1 MTELSKF
8 DNDPTIYLFTSL
20 TAGSSHIV
28 TATSR
33 IETILRANKIPF
45 KGVDTATDELAKKLF
60 QRRAS
65 GKKLPLIVKE
75 GYVLGGITEIEE
87 WNEYDEIREALGV
100 TSAFT
105 PFPAKPGPPPMA
117 VPATTTSSLSSTSA
131 AAKKENVVTP
141 SLETNLALRELGAEA
156 AKKAASLKP
165 VPGNI
170 KTTNPLLAEKTN
182 TPTSTTLKK
191 SPTKETSS
199 SILSPKSV
207 PLPET
212 PKLATPAT
220 PTLTQDTKPAAST
233 PKAEAKP
240 ATSST
245 TTKDAKAA
253 TPSTSKDTKAKDTK
267 VKDAKAKD
275 SKAKDTKAK
284 TTSSKDAK
292 SKSTRKPTGGLFGLG
307 KAPVK
312 SKSKSSSSK
321 DTKSK
326 DAKSKSTKGTKA
338 AAQPSIPKL
347 SDLQKPVHAPSS
359 MHDDAKNPALGAG
372 PIGST
377 QEEDSE
383 EEDSEEEEESEE
395 EDDADEPATAAKA
408 PKKTDAKVTVATE
421 ESSEEEED
429 SDEEDE
435 ESEQSDEEDSED
447 AKKPTPLATKGKSA
461 LQAKKDE
468 AEESSEEEDSDE
480 EEESSEEDEDEVPK
494 TQKQG
499 AKDAS
504 KAGMSVKD

>member
-1 MTELSKF
+1 MAELSVY

-117 VPATTTSSLSSTSA
+117 APATTTSSFSSTSA

-165 VPGNI
+165 VPSNI

-182 TPTSTTLKK
+182 TPTSATSKK
-191 SPTKETSS
+191 SPTKEDPG

-220 PTLTQDTKPAAST
+220 PTTTQDTKPAVST
-233 PKAEAKP
+233 TKTEAKP

-245 TTKDAKAA
+245 STKDAKAA
-253 TPSTSKDTKAKDTK
+253 APSTNKDTKAKDAK
-267 VKDAKAKD
+267 AKDAKAKD
-275 SKAKDTKAK
+275 TKTKDTKAK
-284 TTSSKDAK
+284 TASSKDAK

-307 KAPVK
+307 KAPAK

-347 SDLQKPVHAPSS
+347 SDLQKPVHGPSS
-359 MHDDAKNPALGAG
+359 MHDDAKNPALSAG
-372 PIGST
+372 PIDST
-377 QEEDSE
+377 KDEES
-383 EEDSEEEEESEE
+383 EEEESEE
-395 EDDADEPATAAKA
+395 ESSEEEDDAKEPATV
-408 PKKTDAKVTVATE
+408 AKVPAKIEKKATVVAE

-429 SDEEDE
+429 SDEEE
-435 ESEQSDEEDSED
+435 EDSEEEDSED
-447 AKKPTPLATKGKSA
+447 EKKPATLAAKGKA
-461 LQAKKDE
+461 ATQAKEDE

-480 EEESSEEDEDEVPK
+480 EEESSEEEEADVPK
-494 TQKQG
+494 TQKQS

-504 KAGMSVKD
+504 KAGVSVKD

>member
-1 MTELSKF
+1 MAELSVY

-117 VPATTTSSLSSTSA
+117 APATTTSSFSSTST

-165 VPGNI
+165 VPSNI

-182 TPTSTTLKK
+182 TPTSATSKK
-191 SPTKETSS
+191 SPTKEDPG

-220 PTLTQDTKPAAST
+220 PTTTQDTKPAVST
-233 PKAEAKP
+233 TKTEAKP
-240 ATSST
+240 ATSSRCT
-245 TTKDAKAA
+245 EHEQRHQSKRDAKA
-253 TPSTSKDTKAKDTK
+253 
-267 VKDAKAKD
+267 KDAKAKD
-275 SKAKDTKAK
+275 SKTKDTKVK

-307 KAPVK
+307 KAPAK

-347 SDLQKPVHAPSS
+347 SDLQKPVHGPSS
-359 MHDDAKNPALGAG
+359 MHDDAKNPALSAG
-372 PIGST
+372 PIDST
-377 QEEDSE
+377 KDEES
-383 EEDSEEEEESEE
+383 EEEESEE
-395 EDDADEPATAAKA
+395 ESSEEEADAKEPATAAKV
-408 PKKTDAKVTVATE
+408 PGKIEKKATVAAE

-429 SDEEDE
+429 SDEE
-435 ESEQSDEEDSED
+435 EEDSEEED
-447 AKKPTPLATKGKSA
+447 SDDEKKPAPLAAKGKA
-461 LQAKKDE
+461 ATQAKEDE
-468 AEESSEEEDSDE
+468 AEESSEEEDSE
-480 EEESSEEDEDEVPK
+480 EEEETSEEEEADVPK
-494 TQKQG
+494 TQKQS

-504 KAGMSVKD
+504 KAGVSVKD